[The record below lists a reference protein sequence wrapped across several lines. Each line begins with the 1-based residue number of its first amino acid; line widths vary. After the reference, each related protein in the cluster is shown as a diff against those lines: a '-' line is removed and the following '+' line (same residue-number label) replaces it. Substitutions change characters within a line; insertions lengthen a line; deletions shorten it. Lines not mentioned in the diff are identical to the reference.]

1 MESTTTIE
9 QFQEDLHGW
18 KQELSSIKQEIHH
31 FESHLERMAK
41 EKLPKHQLASIE
53 HFQNTFICQK
63 EVIDKLRHDL
73 PDSKQKVESTYNFLN
88 SKADQTKHFLA
99 ERMETFRRIYQEI
112 KSDFNKF
119 MSSRP
124 LQASSI

>member
-18 KQELSSIKQEIHH
+18 KQELSSIKQEIGH

-41 EKLPKHQLASIE
+41 EKLSKNLLASIE

-73 PDSKQKVESTYNFLN
+73 PDSKQKVESTYNFLHA
-88 SKADQTKHFLA
+88 KADQTNHFLA
-99 ERMETFRRIYQEI
+99 ERMETFRRIYREI
-112 KSDFNKF
+112 KSDFNAF
-119 MSSRP
+119 MSSKS
-124 LQASSI
+124 LQASGI